1 MQMNRS
7 KINVL
12 KNKNDNSFEELRKLA
27 KSTGCCYSFQ
37 LYH

>member
-1 MQMNRS
+1 MQINRS

-27 KSTGCCYSFQ
+27 KSTKSIKKLKELQ
-37 LYH
+37 